1 MKKKLYVIIIFC
13 KEFLING
20 DNFILFGCKGEFNFN
35 GCIKLVSICIF
46 DNYWN
51 YVIILYCFF

>member
-1 MKKKLYVIIIFC
+1 MLLVIIFC
-13 KEFLING
+13 KEILING

-46 DNYWN
+46 DNY
-51 YVIILYCFF
+51 